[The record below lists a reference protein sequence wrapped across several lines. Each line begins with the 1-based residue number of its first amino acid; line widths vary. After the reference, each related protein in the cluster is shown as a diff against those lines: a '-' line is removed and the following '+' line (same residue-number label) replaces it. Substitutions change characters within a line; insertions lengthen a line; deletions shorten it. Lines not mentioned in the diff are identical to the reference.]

1 MMRRPARS
9 APAVR
14 IDGYAPIREY
24 AVIGDGRTVALVA
37 RDGSIDWLCLPNID
51 SPSVFARLLDAKR
64 GGVFELAPDL
74 PFEVERRYIPHTNVL
89 ETTFFTAAGVA
100 RVIDAMTLPDS
111 GLTPFREL
119 ARRVEGVAGCVPFR
133 WCVEPRF
140 GYGRWR
146 SRIETHAAIPVMLAH
161 AEALALRSW
170 NAGQATCT
178 ASTISGRFETRT
190 GSRSLLALIASH
202 QEPLVFPHREAV
214 ETRFDR
220 TIAFWQGW
228 LGEPYAGPWAEAV
241 QRSALALKLLVY
253 APSGA
258 VAAAATT
265 SLPEVIGGER
275 NWDYRFCWIRD
286 ASFTL
291 NALLNLGCKA
301 EADAFFWWFMQA
313 TQLTHPR
320 IGVLYRMDGG
330 AEAVE
335 HELVLDGYRGARPVR
350 VGNAAVEQLQL
361 DIYGVFLQ
369 TAWSYA
375 RNGHMTDRETG
386 RRLAK
391 MADLVCRIWR
401 QPDAGIWEVRC
412 APRHFTHSKLMCWV
426 ALDRAIRLGEV
437 GHLPGRHLAFWQAQ
451 KRAIEDFI
459 ENACWSDACRSYVR
473 SADSQELDASLLLM
487 AMMGYG
493 HSNSPRFRSTVS
505 AIRRGLGQGAFI
517 RRYSG
522 DDGLQGTE
530 GYFLTCSFWLVQALT
545 LAGQYDEAARLMDDL
560 TACANDVGL
569 YAEEIDSESGAML
582 GNFPQGLVHLALIN
596 AALAFKRI

>member
-1 MMRRPARS
+1 M
-9 APAVR
+9 R
-14 IDGYAPIREY
+14 IDGFAPIREY

-37 RDGSIDWLCLPNID
+37 RDGGIDWLCLPNID

-64 GGVFELAPDL
+64 GGGFELAPDI
-74 PFEVERRYIPHTNVL
+74 PFEVERRYIPRTNVL
-89 ETTFFTAAGVA
+89 ETTFFTDAGVA
-100 RVIDAMTLPDS
+100 RVTDAMTLPGGS
-111 GLTPFREL
+111 LTPFREL
-119 ARRVEGVAGCVPFR
+119 ARRVEGVAGHVPFR

-146 SRIETHAAIPVMLAH
+146 SRVATRAAIPVMLAH

-170 NAGQATCT
+170 NAGCATCSE
-178 ASTISGRFETRT
+178 STISGRFETRA

-202 QEPLVFPHREAV
+202 QEPLVFPEREAV

-228 LGEPYAGPWAEAV
+228 LREPYEGPWAESV

-291 NALLNLGCKA
+291 NALLSLGCTA

-320 IGVLYRMDGG
+320 IRVLYRMDGG
-330 AEAVE
+330 VEAAE
-335 HELVLDGYRGARPVR
+335 HELTLEGYRGSRPVR

-361 DIYGVFLQ
+361 DIYGGFLQ

-375 RNGHMTDRETG
+375 RSGRKIDRETG
-386 RRLAK
+386 RRLAQ

-412 APRHFTHSKLMCWV
+412 EPSHFTHSKLMCWV
-426 ALDRAIRLGEV
+426 ALDRAIRLADV
-437 GHLPGRHLAFWQAQ
+437 GHVPGRHLAFWRTQ
-451 KRAIEDFI
+451 KAAIEDFI
-459 ENACWSDACRSYVR
+459 ENACWSDACHRYVR
-473 SADSQELDASLLLM
+473 SANSQELDASLLLM

-493 HSNSPRFRSTVS
+493 DSKGPRFRSTVK
-505 AIRRGLGQGAFI
+505 AIRRELGQGAFI

-522 DDGLQGTE
+522 DDGLKGTE

-545 LAGQYDEAARLMDDL
+545 LGGQYDEAARLMDDL

-569 YAEEIDSESGAML
+569 YAEEIDVESAAML

-596 AALAFKRI
+596 AALAFKRN